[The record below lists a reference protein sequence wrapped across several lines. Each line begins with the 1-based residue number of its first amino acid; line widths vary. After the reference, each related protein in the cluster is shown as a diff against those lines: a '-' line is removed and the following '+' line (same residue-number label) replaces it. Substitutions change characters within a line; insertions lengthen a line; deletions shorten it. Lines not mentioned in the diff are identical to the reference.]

1 MNMQIRPQ
9 DLPELRAE
17 IVDSIRNCPN
27 YSPWQELINLGHSPF
42 RTAPRMPSP
51 QKHAEAD
58 EALVRNAEL
67 FHVSPEMTQLAMA
80 AAPGL
85 PEFQIQHE
93 DLPTQAGLI
102 AFAEPIVT
110 VDFGAPSFPS
120 PVYAAAWREFPVNG
134 APCLWLKFFSDREA
148 WLPGTAKAEGW
159 SKRQLAFSRATVPR
173 LSPMLGSD
181 CIGPIGA
188 GPDVEDPVNAT
199 AEGFWTAAKI
209 IRAAW
214 LLMRQPLTLETS
226 ASPTRAACKRLTRAG
241 HQVPSVRVIELRRPK
256 TTSGTGDSDREYH
269 HQWIVRGHWRQQW
282 HPKRQ
287 VHRPVWIAP
296 HIKGPE
302 GAPLIGGEK
311 VYALKR

>member
-1 MNMQIRPQ
+1 MNIRPQ

-17 IVDSIRNCPN
+17 IVDSIRNRPDD
-27 YSPWQELINLGHSPF
+27 SPWQELIASGHSPF
-42 RTAPRMPSP
+42 RSAPRMPSAR
-51 QKHAEAD
+51 QHAETD
-58 EALVRNAEL
+58 EALVRQAEL
-67 FHVSPEMTQLAMA
+67 FHVTAEMTQLARA

-85 PEFQIQHE
+85 PAFEIQHE
-93 DLPTQAGLI
+93 DLPARAGLI
-102 AFAEPIVT
+102 AFAEPLVT
-110 VDFGAPSFPS
+110 VEFGQPAVPS
-120 PVYAAAWREFPVNG
+120 PVYAACWRALAIGSKPR
-134 APCLWLKFFSDREA
+134 LWIKFFSSREA
-148 WLPGTAKAEGW
+148 WLPATAKAEGW
-159 SKRQLAFSRATVPR
+159 SKRQIVLSRAVLPR

-188 GPDVEDPVNAT
+188 GTRGEEPVNAT
-199 AEGFWTAAKI
+199 AKGFQEATRI
-209 IRAAW
+209 VRAAW
-214 LLMRQPLTLETS
+214 LLMQQPLTRET
-226 ASPTRAACKRLTRAG
+226 AAGPDRSSCKRLRRAG
-241 HQVPSVRVIELRRPK
+241 HEPVHVRVVELRRPK
-256 TTSGTGDSDREYH
+256 TTSGTGDTDREYQ